1 MAHIGKAQSAIW
13 TRFSRSIDLAVVAC
27 MAVVAATGAIAL
39 SPPAPATQASVIVAE
54 ISPSPAPKAPSVRQ
68 RNAQLQPE
76 YFPWRGPE
84 TYTPVLP
91 EAPKPVI
98 PNRPQDAFLT
108 RMRGQ
113 TPFRPSTHDNHASHY
128 GGNWREDNVTET
140 TSGTLLSIHRVK
152 GESMPYTIAELQSP
166 QKYGYGRYEVI
177 MRPARGSG
185 TVSAFFTYTGPHF
198 GDPHDEVDI
207 EFLGQDTTKVHFNY
221 FRKGKRGAFEN
232 FDLPF
237 DAADADRLYAFE
249 WTPDRITWFIEGQP
263 IYATPTGDP
272 GIPAA
277 PSKIMMS
284 AWVGKP
290 FIEGWTGKP
299 TFTSGTGAHYSCVSF
314 VPMGGTGP
322 SCSDNYTP
330 PVVLSP

>member
-1 MAHIGKAQSAIW
+1 MAHIGKAQSALW
-13 TRFSRSIDLAVVAC
+13 TRFSRNIDVAVVAC

-39 SPPAPATQASVIVAE
+39 SPPGPATARSVIVAE
-54 ISPSPAPKAPSVRQ
+54 NATLPAPKAPFARQ
-68 RNAQLQPE
+68 RSGPLQPE
-76 YFPWRGPE
+76 YFPWKAPE

-91 EAPKPVI
+91 EIAKPAI
-98 PNRPQDAFLT
+98 PDPQQDAFLT

-113 TPFRPSTHDNHASHY
+113 TPFRASTHDNLATHY
-128 GGNWREDNVTET
+128 GGNWREENVTET
-140 TSGTLLSIHRVK
+140 PSGTLLSIHRVK
-152 GESMPYTIAELQSP
+152 GESLPYTIAELQSP
-166 QKYGYGRYEVI
+166 EKYGYGRYEVI

-198 GDPHDEVDI
+198 GNPHDEVDI

-221 FRKGKRGAFEN
+221 FRKGKRGAFEG

-249 WTPDRITWFIEGQP
+249 WTPERITWFVEGEP
-263 IYATPTGDP
+263 IYSTPAGDT

-277 PSKIMMS
+277 PGKIMMS

-290 FIEGWTGKP
+290 FIEGWTGKAN
-299 TFTSGTGAHYSCVSF
+299 FASGTGAHYSCVSF

-322 SCSDNYTP
+322 SCGDNYTP